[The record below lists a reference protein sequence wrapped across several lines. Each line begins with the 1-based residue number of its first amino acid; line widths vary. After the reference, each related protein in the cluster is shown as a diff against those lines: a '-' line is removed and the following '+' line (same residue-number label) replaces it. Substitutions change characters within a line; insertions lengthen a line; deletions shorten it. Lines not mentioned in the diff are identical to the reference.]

1 MASRSRIP
9 VPAPPP
15 SGKAA
20 TRSGD
25 AEGNA
30 LLTAMTAAVLTV
42 LLAALGVTIL
52 DISGLVT
59 EHMLLGLALI
69 PPVLLKLASTG
80 YRLVRYY
87 SGSGAY
93 TAKGPPRL
101 PLRLLAPVLVGATL
115 AVFTSGVLLLATGH
129 KAGTLLKIHQMSFI
143 AWGAIFVVHFL
154 AYSPRVMRALLAAR
168 PTACRPPVPGGR
180 ARGMLVA
187 FAVAGGIALAISL
200 LPVIHSWHG

>member
-9 VPAPPP
+9 VTAPPL
-15 SGKAA
+15 SGEAG
-20 TRSGD
+20 TRSGY

-30 LLTAMTAAVLTV
+30 LLTAITAAVLTV
-42 LLAALGVTIL
+42 LLAGLGVTIL
-52 DISGLVT
+52 DIGGLVT

-80 YRLVRYY
+80 YRFARYY
-87 SGSGAY
+87 AGSRAY
-93 TAKGPPRL
+93 TAPGPPRL

-129 KAGTLLKIHQMSFI
+129 KAGTLLEIHQVSFI
-143 AWGAIFVVHFL
+143 VWGVVFVVHFL
-154 AYSPRVMRALLAAR
+154 AYSPRMVRSLLAAR
-168 PTACRPPVPGGR
+168 PSVSRQAVPGGGL
-180 ARGMLVA
+180 RGMVVA

-200 LPVIHSWHG
+200 LPVIQNWHA